1 MQDENNGILGGERGN
16 PEEEK
21 RADGVTQE
29 KETCPKQEAHVV
41 YIKIWVLSTNRI
53 LSVMR
58 HINHIV

>member
-1 MQDENNGILGGERGN
+1 MKITVVWEERGN
-16 PEEEK
+16 AEEEK
-21 RADGVTQE
+21 RAGGVSQK

-41 YIKIWVLSTNRI
+41 YIKIQVLSTNRM